1 MAWRG
6 CFMKCAKIN
15 NIPAQF
21 LCPKSSRL
29 TIHPQQRCGF
39 RKAQRQSEKKRGLR
53 EETDA
58 GEAEGQKHA
67 VPPLP
72 GKPPRKPDRLFRPL
86 VFTVGAVPTPFQ
98 FTGCSFGTAAILQ
111 YESVKSRVQM
121 AMEEAKEKRDKL
133 REGHNTT
140 YWHNWWNQLSH
151 FQKQVI
157 LVMSVVDDWWSGLSE
172 GQKTVTGI
180 VALNTLILCCWRI
193 PSMQRSLVKY
203 FTSNPASKTRCLP
216 MVLSSFSHYSIIH
229 MLANMYVLWTFSTS
243 IVSLLGREQ
252 FLALYLS
259 GGVIST
265 FISYVFK
272 TATGLLGPSLGASGA
287 IMTVLAAVCTKIP
300 EAKLGIVLLPMINF
314 TAGNA
319 LKALLAL
326 DTAGLLLGWRF
337 FDHAA
342 HLGGALFGVWY
353 IVYGNQMIW
362 RKREPLVKFWHE
374 LRNKPTSR
382 PRPGGGGGQV

>member
-203 FTSNPASKTRCLP
+203 FTSNPASSKTQKKILWEISVLLCLYIGSHCQVP
-216 MVLSSFSHYSIIH
+216 MFFWIP
-229 MLANMYVLWTFSTS
+229 TP
-243 IVSLLGREQ
+243 
-252 FLALYLS
+252 
-259 GGVIST
+259 
-265 FISYVFK
+265 FI
-272 TATGLLGPSLGASGA
+272 SGA

>member
-6 CFMKCAKIN
+6 CFMKWAKIN
-15 NIPAQF
+15 SLHAQF
-21 LCPKSSRL
+21 LSPRSSRL

-39 RKAQRQSEKKRGLR
+39 KKAQRQSETKRGLE
-53 EETDA
+53 EETA
-58 GEAEGQKHA
+58 GQKHA

-72 GKPPRKPDRLFRPL
+72 GEPVPPMPLPPRTPPSLFRPL
-86 VFTVGAVPTPFQ
+86 VFTVG
-98 FTGCSFGTAAILQ
+98 FTGCSFCTAAILQ
-111 YESVKSRVQM
+111 YESAKSRVQM
-121 AMEEAKEKRDKL
+121 AMEEAKEEKRDKL
-133 REGHNTT
+133 VEGHTTT

-157 LVMSVVDDWWSGLSE
+157 LVLSVVDDWWSGLSE

-180 VALNTLILCCWRI
+180 IALNTLVLCCWRI
-193 PSMQRSLVKY
+193 PSMQRSMVKY

-243 IVSLLGREQ
+243 IVSMLGREE

-265 FISYVFK
+265 FVSYVFK
-272 TATGLLGPSLGASGA
+272 TTTGRLGPSLGASGA
-287 IMTVLAAVCTKIP
+287 VLTVLAAVCTKIP
-300 EAKLGIVLLPMINF
+300 EAKMGIVLLPMVSF
-314 TAGNA
+314 TVGNA
-319 LKALLAL
+319 LKALVAL
-326 DTAGLLLGWRF
+326 DTAGLLLRLRF

-353 IVYGNQMIW
+353 IAYGNAMIW
-362 RKREPLVKFWHE
+362 RSREPLVRFWHE
-374 LRNKPTSR
+374 LRNKPHGR

>member
-6 CFMKCAKIN
+6 CFMKRAKIN
-15 NIPAQF
+15 SLYTQF
-21 LCPKSSRL
+21 LSPKSSRL

-39 RKAQRQSEKKRGLR
+39 KKAQRQSETKRGLQ
-53 EETDA
+53 EET
-58 GEAEGQKHA
+58 EAGQKH
-67 VPPLP
+67 VVSPLP
-72 GKPPRKPDRLFRPL
+72 GEQVPPKPLPPRKPHRLFRPL
-86 VFTVGAVPTPFQ
+86 VFTVG

-121 AMEEAKEKRDKL
+121 AMEEAKEEKRDKL
-133 REGHNTT
+133 GEGHNTT

-180 VALNTLILCCWRI
+180 IALNTLVLCCWRI

-229 MLANMYVLWTFSTS
+229 MVTNMYVLWTFSSS

-265 FISYVFK
+265 FVSYVFK
-272 TATGLLGPSLGASGA
+272 TATGRLGPSLGASGA
-287 IMTVLAAVCTKIP
+287 IMTVLAAVCTKTP
-300 EAKLGIVLLPMINF
+300 EAKLGILLLPMVSF

-319 LKALLAL
+319 LKALVAL

-353 IVYGNQMIW
+353 IAYGNEMIW
-362 RKREPLVKFWHE
+362 RNREPLVRLWHE
-374 LRNKPTSR
+374 LRNKPNGR
-382 PRPGGGGGQV
+382 PRPGGGGQV